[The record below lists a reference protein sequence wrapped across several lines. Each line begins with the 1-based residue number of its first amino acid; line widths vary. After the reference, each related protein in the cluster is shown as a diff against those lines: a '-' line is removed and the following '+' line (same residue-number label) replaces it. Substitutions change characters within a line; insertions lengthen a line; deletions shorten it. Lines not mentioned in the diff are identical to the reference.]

1 MLGPTGSSNHFS
13 FRHCFDFAD
22 PPAYYIQISLGTGVE
37 TGGLSKSMRFT
48 PPADGTADGQT
59 LFEETVRH
67 LTQLFRLRGA
77 VGTARWIFGNEVE
90 TARVNGVRNGH

>member
-1 MLGPTGSSNHFS
+1 MLDPIGSSSRFS
-13 FRHCFDFAD
+13 FRYCSDFAD
-22 PPAYYIQISLGTGVE
+22 PPAYYVQISLGTGVE

-48 PPADGTADGQT
+48 PPADGTADPQD
-59 LFEETVRH
+59 LFEENVRH
-67 LTQLFRLRGA
+67 LTEVFRLRGV